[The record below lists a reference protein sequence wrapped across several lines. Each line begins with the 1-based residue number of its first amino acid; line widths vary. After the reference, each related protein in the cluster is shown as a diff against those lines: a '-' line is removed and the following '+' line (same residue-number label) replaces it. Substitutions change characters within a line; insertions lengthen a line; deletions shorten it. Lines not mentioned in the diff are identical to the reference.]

1 MSKFFANR
9 SMGSLI
15 RRALEVIRNE
25 GFFEFC
31 KKIHNRI
38 SPKLQSSSKIF
49 EAPEEDYAK
58 WIQMYATLQDTDRGV
73 INNRIEQLQAH
84 PLISIV
90 MPTYNPPLPFLHE
103 AINSITQ
110 QLYPYWELCIADD
123 ASSDEGV
130 KEALNKYANQDPR
143 IKVSFR
149 GKNGHISAASNSAL
163 HMATGQWVALMDQ
176 DDLISE
182 DALYRVAELI
192 NKDSG
197 LKLIYSDEDKID
209 INGKRIRPYF
219 KPDWNLD
226 LFYSHNLISHLG
238 VFHRDT
244 LVSIGGFQEGLDGS
258 QDYDLALRFIEV
270 ISEHAI
276 GHIPRVLYHWRIH
289 EQSTAQNPDAKPYAM
304 IAGERAINEHLA
316 RKGIKGHVSLMK
328 YGYRPKYDLPELL
341 PDVSLIIP
349 TKNNLKLIESC
360 INSIREKTT
369 YKNYEIILVDNGSTE
384 ESVFSYYQTIA
395 NEKNIRLIEFPGE
408 FNYSA
413 MNNYAVQYATGQILG
428 LLNNDIEVISPDWI
442 EELISHALRDGIGAV
457 GAKLLYPNDTIQHS
471 GVLLGVAGLANHAH
485 RSFDS
490 TAYGYYGRG
499 ALVNNYSAVT
509 GACLFIKKSLYL
521 EVGGLDEKNLKISY
535 NDIDFCLRLV
545 KLGYRNLYNP
555 WAILYHHES
564 ASRGYD
570 RNPEAAKQFLDESTY
585 FQQKWVDFIDRDPMY
600 NVNLSSTKEDFSL
613 SWPPRIQL
621 V

>member
-1 MSKFFANR
+1 M
-9 SMGSLI
+9 
-15 RRALEVIRNE
+15 RRAVEVIRDE
-25 GFFEFC
+25 GFIEFY

-38 SPKLQSSSKIF
+38 SPQSRASSKIF
-49 EAPEEDYAK
+49 EAPQEDYET
-58 WIQMYATLQDTDRGV
+58 WIQMYATLRAEDREV
-73 INNRIEQLQAH
+73 IQNRIALLKAR
-84 PLISIV
+84 PVISIV
-90 MPTYNPPLPFLHE
+90 MPTFNPPLHYLRE
-103 AINSITQ
+103 AIDSIIQ

-123 ASSDEGV
+123 ASTDSRV
-130 KEALNKYANQDPR
+130 KEVLNQYASQDSR
-143 IKVSFR
+143 IKVCFR
-149 GKNGHISAASNSAL
+149 EKNGHISAASNTAL
-163 HMATGQWVALMDQ
+163 QMASGQWVALIDQ

-192 NKDSG
+192 NQDSD

-226 LFYSHNLISHLG
+226 LFYSHNLVSHLG
-238 VFHRDT
+238 VFHKDT
-244 LVSIGGFQEGLDGS
+244 LVAIGGFQEGLDGS

-270 ISEHAI
+270 ISASAI

-304 IAGERAINEHLA
+304 LAGERAINEHLA
-316 RKGIKGHVSLMK
+316 RKGIKGQVSLMK
-328 YGYRPKYDLPELL
+328 YGYRPKYELPESA
-341 PDVSLIIP
+341 PQVSLIIP
-349 TKNNLKLIESC
+349 TKDNLKLIKSC
-360 INSIREKTT
+360 INSILEKTT
-369 YKNYEIILVDNGSTE
+369 YKNYEIILVDNGSTDTN
-384 ESVFSYYQTIA
+384 VLHYYQTIA
-395 NEKNIRLIEFPGE
+395 DQRNIRLIEFPGK

-413 MNNYAVQYATGQILG
+413 MNNYAVQFATGKILG

-442 EELISHALRDGIGAV
+442 EELVSHALRDEIGAV

-471 GVLLGVAGLANHAH
+471 GVLIGVAGLANHAH
-485 RSFDS
+485 RHFDS
-490 TAYGYYGRG
+490 LAYGYYGRG

-509 GACLFIKKSLYL
+509 GACLFIRKSLYL
-521 EVGGLDEKNLKISY
+521 QAGGLDENNLKISY
-535 NDIDFCLRLV
+535 NDVDFCLKLV

-570 RNPEAAKQFLDESTY
+570 RDPEAAKQFLEESTY
-585 FQQKWVDFIDRDPMY
+585 FEKKWADFISCDPMY
-600 NVNLSSTKEDFSL
+600 NVNLSNTKEDFSL
-613 SWPPRIQL
+613 SWPPRIEL